1 MAMYARS
8 TCLRFSSDSATS
20 DPAGRRAPWWP
31 LVACVLGYLLVLAAW
46 SAPGRATDDA
56 PAQPEQSIKAAFLYK
71 FLTYVEWRQG
81 TFAQPAAPIVIGVLG
96 ASDVADQLA
105 AIAAGRKAGERPIEV
120 RRVRADDALDGVHML
135 FVGRDQSSRVAEL
148 APAAQRRG
156 VLLVTDYDGALD
168 DGSAINLVVIDNR
181 VRFEV
186 SLDATEKSGLKL
198 SSRMLSVALW
208 VRPAS

>member
-8 TCLRFSSDSATS
+8 NCLALDGESLRGDA
-20 DPAGRRAPWWP
+20 PGGRTPWWP
-31 LVACVLGYLLVLAAW
+31 LIACVFGYLLVLAAW
-46 SAPGRATDDA
+46 SAPGRVADDA
-56 PAQPEQSIKAAFLYK
+56 TAQPEQSIKSAFLYK
-71 FLTYVEWRQG
+71 FLAYVEWRAG
-81 TFAQPAAPIVIGVLG
+81 TFAGPSAPIVIGVLG
-96 ASDVADQLA
+96 ANDVATELA
-105 AIAAGRKAGERPIEV
+105 AMAGGRKAGERPIEV
-120 RRVRADDALDGVHML
+120 RRVQLSDALDGVHML
-135 FVGRDQSSRVAEL
+135 FVGRDQSARVAEL